1 MELKN
6 LRTFAAVADTG
17 SVAKASKKLHC
28 VQSNVT
34 TRIKS
39 LEAELGVELFNRSRS
54 GMALTAAGTAFMP
67 YALDV
72 MRAERRARASVEDFG
87 NSVKFLRIGSMEST
101 LAVRLPKIIASFR
114 KKHPEMRL
122 QIASGPTEELLH
134 KLVQDQIDVALVGG
148 KFARPGLKGQALF
161 AEEMVMVSSAE
172 LKDVNRL
179 RSLPIIVFKQ
189 GCSYR
194 DYTRRWMRMSGLAP
208 NDILELGTLDGI
220 LGCVASSVGISC
232 LPRSVVEGSQYSEL
246 FTVHTLDD
254 PERFIDTYAM
264 QNAEQHRNG
273 AVGEFLKFILLP
285 NGSELAI
292 A

>member
-17 SVAKASKKLHC
+17 SVAGASRELHC

-39 LEAELGVELFNRSRS
+39 LEGELGVELFNRSRS
-54 GMALTAAGTAFMP
+54 GMALTAAGTAFLP

-72 MRAERRARASVEDFG
+72 MRAELRARSSVEDFG
-87 NSVKFLRIGSMEST
+87 SSVKFLRIGSMEST
-101 LAVRLPKIIASFR
+101 LAVRLPKIIAAFR
-114 KKHPEMRL
+114 RKHPDMRL
-122 QIASGPTEELLH
+122 QIDSGPTEDLLH

-161 AEEMVMVSSAE
+161 AEEMVMISAAE
-172 LKDVNRL
+172 LKEPDRL

-194 DYTRRWMRMSGLAP
+194 DFTRRWMRKSGLAP
-208 NDILELGTLDGI
+208 NDIFELGTLDGI
-220 LGCVASSVGISC
+220 LGCVASGVGISC
-232 LPRSVVEGSQYSEL
+232 LPRSVIEGSQYREL
-246 FTVHTLDD
+246 LTIHTLEDS
-254 PERFIDTYAM
+254 ERFIDTYAM
-264 QNAEQHRNG
+264 QNAGQIRNG

-285 NGSELAI
+285 DDPAVI
-292 A
+292 MA

>member
-6 LRTFAAVADTG
+6 LRTFAAVAETG
-17 SVAKASKKLHC
+17 SVVGASKKLHC

-54 GMALTAAGTAFMP
+54 GMALTAAGTAFLP

-72 MRAERRARASVEDFG
+72 MRAERRARSSVEDFD

-122 QIASGPTEELLH
+122 QIHSGPTEDLLH
-134 KLVQDQIDVALVGG
+134 KLVQDQIDLAMVGG
-148 KFARPGLKGQALF
+148 KFARPGMKGLALF
-161 AEEMVMVSSAE
+161 AEEMVMISSAE
-172 LKDVNRL
+172 LADLERL
-179 RSLPIIVFKQ
+179 HSLPIIVFKQ

-208 NDILELGTLDGI
+208 NDIFELGTLDGI
-220 LGCVASSVGISC
+220 LGCVASGVGISC
-232 LPRSVVEGSQYSEL
+232 LPRSVVEGSRYSEL
-246 FTVHTLDD
+246 LTIHSLED

-264 QNAEQHRNG
+264 QNVGQLRNG
-273 AVGEFLKFILLP
+273 AVQEFLKFILIP
-285 NGSELAI
+285 DRPDMAI